1 MAQPPNS
8 NVPIAEPQSGRC
20 TIAWQAF
27 FAALSGQGAAKS
39 TIIAPDGSPY
49 TYTAPSGGHLVVQ
62 GEITG
67 LALIRGR
74 DPIALAPFLSMI
86 PLSKGDRAV
95 LTYTAAPGLVFLP
108 A

>member
-39 TIIAPDGSPY
+39 ILIAPTDSPY
-49 TYTAPSGGHLVVQ
+49 TFTASAPGNLIVQ
-62 GEITG
+62 GSLTG
-67 LALIRGR
+67 LTLIRGR
-74 DPIALAPFLSMI
+74 DPIPLAPALPMV
-86 PLSKGDRAV
+86 PMSKGDRAV
-95 LTYTAAPGLVFLP
+95 LTYSAAPGLVFLP